1 MAAASSCS
9 AGVPTATLS
18 QRRKATKGETAKIAK
33 IAKGQQQRKAQT
45 GLNSHEAWQPPDAAG
60 VPSEIE
66 FCKKQS
72 EVFSDL
78 MEGGSPATLFFAKFY
93 FRRPKG
99 PGGCLGVPVAS
110 LAVSNLPFKFARCFD
125 RSCERL
131 ALFFQKL
138 NQKGTYHFGSFERR
152 QMTGFLDRPKCGLRH
167 RLDRLL

>member
-9 AGVPTATLS
+9 AGVPTANLS

-78 MEGGSPATLFFAKFY
+78 MEGGSPATLFFAKH
-93 FRRPKG
+93 
-99 PGGCLGVPVAS
+99 
-110 LAVSNLPFKFARCFD
+110 
-125 RSCERL
+125 RSCCPAACAAKWITTRVESLRGDESEDPVTSSTML
-131 ALFFQKL
+131 
-138 NQKGTYHFGSFERR
+138 HFR
-152 QMTGFLDRPKCGLRH
+152 
-167 RLDRLL
+167 